1 MDTRRGGGHR
11 GQNRP
16 GKKHAGRPGP
26 PAGREER
33 GGTGAIEPAR
43 LIVVEREGRFVLLH
57 RGTVVTTPGGRP
69 LAHGARRLLELIRRE
84 TEIAREFDIKHLS
97 AFALFATQA
106 DEIETGTDPV
116 AHELA
121 ALLSEA
127 DPLLGAAGSGGGE
140 GDDDGG
146 GDSDGSGEG
155 DGEVDGDDAEGAA
168 DEDGGDANAGAED
181 VAPAVTAAAGTG
193 SVADDELPAPLLLAV
208 RALEADGLDLGDA
221 GDEEDLA
228 PAFVDAVRGQWD
240 ALPTAARA
248 GAVMLHRLHKAGVL
262 LPLAF
267 VRGRLTVSEYAE
279 ALLTMHGAHPRFER
293 EAGWQ
298 GYRNNFVIAREDASI
313 VQEFVTLSV

>member
-1 MDTRRGGGHR
+1 MDTRRRGGGGHR

-43 LIVVEREGRFVLLH
+43 LIVVERDGRFVLLH

-69 LAHGARRLLELIRRE
+69 LAHAARRLLELIRRE
-84 TEIAREFDIKHLS
+84 TEIAREFDVKHLS

-121 ALLSEA
+121 ALLADA
-127 DPLLGAAGSGGGE
+127 DPLLDAAESGGGE
-140 GDDDGG
+140 ETGADDAGTDDHVDEETG
-146 GDSDGSGEG
+146 GDGS
-155 DGEVDGDDAEGAA
+155 AA
-168 DEDGGDANAGAED
+168 GHT
-181 VAPAVTAAAGTG
+181 APAGTG
-193 SVADDELPAPLLLAV
+193 PPVDDELPPPLLLAV
-208 RALEADGLDLGDA
+208 RALEADGLDFGDA
-221 GDEEDLA
+221 GDDEDLA
-228 PAFVDAVRGQWD
+228 PAFVDSVRGQWD
-240 ALPTAARA
+240 ALPAAARA

-279 ALLTMHGAHPRFER
+279 ALLTMHGAHPRFVR

-313 VQEFVTLSV
+313 VHEFVTLSV